1 MTREGES
8 VGDVLGITATT
19 ALVARSS
26 TSGSTEVRGRRVWA
40 KRVLD
45 VSLGAIALVLSVPLL
60 VLAAIAIRISSHGPM
75 LFRQQRIG
83 QAGKPFT
90 MWKFRT
96 MRVTNDDSAHRAYV
110 RAMLLGGEHLQPG
123 RLGLHKLDDDRVTA
137 VGRLL
142 RRTSVDELPQL
153 FNVLRGDM
161 SLVGPRPALP
171 WEVELFSPIDRV
183 RFDVKPGI
191 TGLWQVS
198 GRSRLT
204 MRQALELDRAY
215 VTQQSFLLDLK
226 ILLKTVPVVLVA
238 RDAA

>member
-1 MTREGES
+1 MTREAES
-8 VGDVLGITATT
+8 VGDVLGITAT
-19 ALVARSS
+19 APFVARSS
-26 TSGSTEVRGRRVWA
+26 TSGPTEVWGRRVWA
-40 KRVLD
+40 KLVLD
-45 VSLGAIALVLSVPLL
+45 VSLGAIALVLSAPLL
-60 VLAAIAIRISSHGPM
+60 VLAAIAIRISSHGPV

-110 RAMLLGGEHLQPG
+110 RAMLLGGEYPQPG

-171 WEVELFSPIDRV
+171 WEVELFSPVDLV

-215 VTQQSFLLDLK
+215 VTQQSLLLDLK
-226 ILLKTVPVVLVA
+226 ILLKTLPVVLVA

>member
-1 MTREGES
+1 
-8 VGDVLGITATT
+8 
-19 ALVARSS
+19 
-26 TSGSTEVRGRRVWA
+26 
-40 KRVLD
+40 VLD
-45 VSLGAIALVLSVPLL
+45 VSLGAIALVLSAPLF
-60 VLAAIAIRISSHGPM
+60 VLAAIAIRISSRGPV

-96 MRVTNDDSAHRAYV
+96 MRVTNDDSTHRAYV
-110 RAMLLGGEHLQPG
+110 RAMLLGGEYPQPG

-137 VGRLL
+137 LGRLL

-171 WEVELFSPIDRV
+171 WEVELFSPVDRV

-204 MRQALELDRAY
+204 MRQALELDRTY
-215 VTQQSFLLDLK
+215 VTQQSLLLDLK
-226 ILLKTVPVVLVA
+226 ILLKTLLVVLVA

>member
-1 MTREGES
+1 MTREAES

-19 ALVARSS
+19 AFVARSS
-26 TSGSTEVRGRRVWA
+26 TSGSTEACGRRVWA

-45 VSLGAIALVLSVPLL
+45 VSLGAIALVLSAPLL
-60 VLAAIAIRISSHGPM
+60 VLAAIAIRISSHGPV
-75 LFRQQRIG
+75 LFRQRRIG

-90 MWKFRT
+90 MWKFRS
-96 MRVTNDDSAHRAYV
+96 MRVTNDDSTHRAYV
-110 RAMLLGGEHLQPG
+110 RAMLLGGEQLPSG

-171 WEVELFSPIDRV
+171 WEVELFSPVDRV

-215 VTQQSFLLDLK
+215 VTQQSLLLDLK
-226 ILLKTVPVVLVA
+226 ILLKTLPVVLVA